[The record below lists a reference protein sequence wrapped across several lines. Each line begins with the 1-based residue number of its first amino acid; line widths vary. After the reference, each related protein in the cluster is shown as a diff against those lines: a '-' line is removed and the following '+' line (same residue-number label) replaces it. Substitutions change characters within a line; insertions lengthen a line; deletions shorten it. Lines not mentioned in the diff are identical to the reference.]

1 MRHPS
6 VLSDRSRITSLALGL
21 FLGVL
26 LGFATSLV
34 FLLIIVGLLLGL
46 GLAIAGLRS
55 GLDGRPRA
63 NVGGGLLI
71 GIGIVYLVE
80 ALNTLNSCQGQEVC
94 GGASALPFL
103 GFAVVVLALGLLV
116 EGITFARDC

>member
-1 MRHPS
+1 MSDPRF
-6 VLSDRSRITSLALGL
+6 LSDRSKIMGLAPGIL
-21 FLGVL
+21 LGVL

-34 FLLIIVGLLLGL
+34 FLLIIIGPLLGS

-55 GLDGRPRA
+55 GLDRRPRA
-63 NVGGGLLI
+63 NVGGGMLI
-71 GIGIVYLVE
+71 GIGSVYLLE
-80 ALNTLNSCQGQEVC
+80 AFNTLNSCQGQDVC

-116 EGITFARDC
+116 EGITFAHDR